1 MGTLE
6 EKIEYTL
13 QAKRKI
19 IDVINRKGTN
29 LSRVPLMQW
38 GDIIDS
44 LMQNGY
50 KEMIPM
56 QSNVCVLYEIQ
67 STFILTENIFNDIFN
82 IINRT
87 SNVYNIKTS
96 RQNLLVNTINSTEDM
111 SIEE

>member
-38 GDIIDS
+38 GDIIDN

-50 KEMIPM
+50 AEKIPM
-56 QSNVCVLYEIQ
+56 QSNVCILYETQ
-67 STFILTENIFNDIFN
+67 PNYILTEDTFNDMFN

-87 SNVYNIKTS
+87 NNIYNIKTS

>member
-29 LSRVPLMQW
+29 LSKVPLMQW

-56 QSNVCVLYEIQ
+56 QSNVCILYE
-67 STFILTENIFNDIFN
+67 TENNSVSDIMFFNNKTTQINVN
-82 IINRT
+82 ID
-87 SNVYNIKTS
+87 NIKL
-96 RQNLLVNTINSTEDM
+96 NKHNIMVNTVNSTENM
-111 SIEE
+111 TVEEN